1 MGLRASARECMQVE
15 RMKLCAE
22 LWAGGINAEFGYKR
36 DQNFNKDIVAVAQ
49 KQGIPFVVVFGDSEL
64 AAGNVNIKD
73 MTAETQDTVS
83 RGDMCKYLREKLA
96 GRENELF

>member
-1 MGLRASARECMQVE
+1 
-15 RMKLCAE
+15 
-22 LWAGGINAEFGYKR
+22 
-36 DQNFNKDIVAVAQ
+36 
-49 KQGIPFVVVFGDSEL
+49 VVFGDSEL
-64 AAGNVNIKD
+64 ADGNVNIKD